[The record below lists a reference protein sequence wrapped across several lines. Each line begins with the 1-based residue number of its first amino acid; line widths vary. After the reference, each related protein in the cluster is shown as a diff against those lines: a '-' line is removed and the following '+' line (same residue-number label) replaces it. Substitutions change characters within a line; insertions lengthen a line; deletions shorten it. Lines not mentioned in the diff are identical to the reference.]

1 MIRTVV
7 CTDKVI
13 DSGFLTPV
21 LYYTNTW
28 YSKYMPIS
36 STGSFDN
43 TGSPYNVTQILT
55 EGTFDEEKYKG
66 YSPLFLSTTF
76 ALSYGL
82 SFASVTG
89 ELGTFHRV
97 RCQ

>member
-1 MIRTVV
+1 
-7 CTDKVI
+7 
-13 DSGFLTPV
+13 
-21 LYYTNTW
+21 
-28 YSKYMPIS
+28 MPIS

-43 TGSPYNVTQILT
+43 TGNPYNVTQILT
-55 EGTFDEEKYKG
+55 PQATFDPEKYKT

-89 ELGTFHRV
+89 ALHGIRD
-97 RCQ
+97 C